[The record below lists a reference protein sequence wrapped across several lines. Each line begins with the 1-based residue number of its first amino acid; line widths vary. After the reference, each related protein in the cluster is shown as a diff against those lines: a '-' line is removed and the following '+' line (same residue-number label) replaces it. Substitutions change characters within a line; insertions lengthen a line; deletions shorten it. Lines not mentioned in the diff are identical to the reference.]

1 MATASELDAALLA
14 SINHRLT
21 KVAMVFGRAERA
33 PGLTFD
39 EEDDVFEALAER
51 LRELVASGQVLAQ
64 GNLEKWQFSEV
75 RIPTTA
81 EARGEL

>member
-1 MATASELDAALLA
+1 MATASELDAALLTA
-14 SINHRLT
+14 INPRWT

-39 EEDDVFEALAER
+39 EEEDVFEALAER

-64 GNLEKWQFSEV
+64 GDLKEWRFSEV
-75 RIPTTA
+75 RLA
-81 EARGEL
+81 AGDGGRGEL